1 MNLWTSISLA
11 NNEMLNT
18 QTQETGIE
26 LFLAES
32 QKYIQNTDIDIVNV
46 FNDSLTGKIEI
57 NNVFNNFFNLFGDE
71 LKNGIQSMV
80 IILIIIVIHSILKT
94 IIENLGNESTAKIAY
109 FLQYLIIVTLVVNTF
124 VDTIEIVK
132 NAILNIVSYM
142 NLFIPILVTL
152 MLASG
157 SIVVSSTSEMV
168 LLFAINIIGNIIE
181 SLIVPLVLISTTLS
195 IVSNFSDKVHLS
207 RLSKFFKS
215 AIMWILGIVLTV
227 FICLLSIEGTLGS
240 SVDSMTAKTSKAAV
254 STFIPVVGKVMGDS
268 VDSILGSINIL
279 KNSVGIIGVIILL
292 GIVLIPIVKVSI
304 LWIVIKMIAAIC
316 EIIADDSIVKL
327 FDEIADSYK
336 VLFGILISVSAMFVI
351 GITLILRMTSI

>member
-1 MNLWTSISLA
+1 
-11 NNEMLNT
+11 MLNT
-18 QTQETGIE
+18 QVQETGIE
-26 LFLAES
+26 LFLTES
-32 QKYIQNTDIDIVNV
+32 QKYIQNTDIDIASV
-46 FNDSLTGKIEI
+46 FNDSLTGKIEV
-57 NNVFNNFFNLFGDE
+57 NNVFNNFINLFGEE

-142 NLFIPILVTL
+142 NLFVPILVTL

-157 SIVVSSTSEMV
+157 SIVVSSTSEIV

-268 VDSILGSINIL
+268 VDSILGSVNIL
-279 KNSVGIIGVIILL
+279 KNSVGIIGVVILL
-292 GIVLIPIVKVSI
+292 GIVLIPIIRVSI

-336 VLFGILISVSAMFVI
+336 ALFGILVSVSAMFII
-351 GITLILRMTSI
+351 GITLILRMTSV